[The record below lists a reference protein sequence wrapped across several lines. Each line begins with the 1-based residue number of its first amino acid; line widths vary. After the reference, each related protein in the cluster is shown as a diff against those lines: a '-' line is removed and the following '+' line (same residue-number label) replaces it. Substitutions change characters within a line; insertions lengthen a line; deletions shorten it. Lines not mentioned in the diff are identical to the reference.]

1 VTPDPRPAGGR
12 AGSELLAP
20 LTRALVRSEQRYALA
35 AQGAA
40 DALWDWEAAS
50 RRLVVSDRWHEL
62 LGWPPT
68 SAQLDPSRYLE
79 LVHRDD
85 LSSLRAAIADHL
97 AGRTACLEHEH
108 RMLHSDGS
116 WRWMGVRG
124 LALREPDGRV
134 TRMGGSVADITQRRR
149 AEQQLRHDALYDA
162 LTGLPNRALFTDR
175 AGQVLERAVRDPAV
189 GCGVLFLDID
199 RFKLINDSL
208 SHAIGDSLL
217 LALAQRI
224 AAALRPGDTVARVGG
239 DEFTILL
246 DDVHTVDAAMLV
258 AQRLQEALR
267 RPFGIDR
274 HRLFVTASIGIAL
287 SEPDLGAAELI
298 GNADIAMYEAKRRGR
313 ARCVAFEDAMRRR
326 AVLRLARE
334 NELRQAIDRS
344 LLPIHFQPIVDLASG
359 RLAAF
364 EALVRWPR
372 QWPVVEPRDF
382 IPIAEDA
389 GVISALG
396 MHVLRD
402 ALAQLARWRECG
414 LIGEEVG
421 VSVNLSPRQ
430 LEDPALATGIRDA
443 LERHGLPGS
452 ALALEMTETT
462 LMGEPRRIRSV
473 LAEIVEAGVS
483 LHLDDFGTG
492 YSSLSLLHTFPLRAV
507 KVDRGFVGSLG
518 RDDGA
523 DAIVRA
529 TVAMSHSLGMR
540 VIAEGIEQPEQLD
553 RVRELGCEHG
563 QGFLFAEPL
572 PPAGVAALLGDRSP
586 SSPLTPA
593 R

>member
-1 VTPDPRPAGGR
+1 
-12 AGSELLAP
+12 
-20 LTRALVRSEQRYALA
+20 
-35 AQGAA
+35 
-40 DALWDWEAAS
+40 
-50 RRLVVSDRWHEL
+50 
-62 LGWPPT
+62 
-68 SAQLDPSRYLE
+68 
-79 LVHRDD
+79 
-85 LSSLRAAIADHL
+85 
-97 AGRTACLEHEH
+97 
-108 RMLHSDGS
+108 
-116 WRWMGVRG
+116 
-124 LALREPDGRV
+124 
-134 TRMGGSVADITQRRR
+134 
-149 AEQQLRHDALYDA
+149 
-162 LTGLPNRALFTDR
+162 
-175 AGQVLERAVRDPAV
+175 
-189 GCGVLFLDID
+189 
-199 RFKLINDSL
+199 
-208 SHAIGDSLL
+208 
-217 LALAQRI
+217 
-224 AAALRPGDTVARVGG
+224 
-239 DEFTILL
+239 
-246 DDVHTVDAAMLV
+246 
-258 AQRLQEALR
+258 
-267 RPFGIDR
+267 
-274 HRLFVTASIGIAL
+274 
-287 SEPDLGAAELI
+287 
-298 GNADIAMYEAKRRGR
+298 
-313 ARCVAFEDAMRRR
+313 MRRR